1 MLMSNRTASA
11 LLLAGAMCGAVAC
24 GDDDEP
30 SNTPQPDASL
40 IDAGTDGAAPPPPP
54 PGDAGVVDTGVP
66 GIDSG
71 VPMQTLTA
79 CPTHPNVRDQGQ
91 VCVITGARGAEI
103 KQSLTLAP
111 VQGKMGYLIQDG
123 VFVGEDVL
131 GDAAPAAGKATATLT
146 IAPGT
151 KLFGASRLSFLL
163 VQRGSK
169 IEAVGTKE
177 APIVFTSA
185 SATPAPGDW
194 GGLILNGRAPTN
206 QGTNVAG
213 EAETGFYGGP
223 DAADS
228 SGTLKYVRLEF
239 SGGKVN
245 DTNELN
251 GIAFQGVG
259 NGTTVDYVHVH
270 ATDDDAFEW
279 FGGTVN
285 AKHLVAT
292 AFGDDGLDWVAGYNG
307 KIQYAVVQQWTRVS
321 SSDPTGIEADNL
333 QTMPAATP
341 ISSPTLSNVTLI
353 GGTGVANG
361 RGANLRRGT
370 GARIHSSV
378 IANFATGGL
387 VVSEPET
394 IAQIGTT
401 LAIKNS
407 VFSNTTNYI
416 LPSGATTSPAQQLA
430 EFAGS
435 ANQVVAVGTQLLT
448 DPTSKTPNFKPQAGS
463 PLLTGGV
470 TPAGD
475 AFFTSETFVG
485 AIGADDWTAGWVA
498 ITPSSI

>member
-1 MLMSNRTASA
+1 
-11 LLLAGAMCGAVAC
+11 MCGAVAC

-30 SNTPQPDASL
+30 NNTPAQPDASL
-40 IDAGTDGAAPPPPP
+40 IDAGTDGATPPPPP
-54 PGDAGVVDTGVP
+54 PSDASTDTGVP
-66 GIDSG
+66 GLDSG
-71 VPMQTLTA
+71 LPPTQPLTA

-91 VCVITGARGAEI
+91 VCVITGARGNEI
-103 KQSLTLAP
+103 KQSLSLAP
-111 VQGKMGYLIQDG
+111 VTGKMGYLLQDG
-123 VFVGEDVL
+123 VFVGEDVG
-131 GDAAPAAGKATATLT
+131 GDAAPAAGKATVTLT

-151 KLFGASRLSFLL
+151 KLFGASPLSFLL
-163 VQRGSK
+163 IQRGSK
-169 IEAVGTKE
+169 LEAAGTKE

-185 SATPAPGDW
+185 SATPAPGQW
-194 GGLILNGRAPTN
+194 GGLIINGRAPTN

-223 DAADS
+223 DAADN

-239 SGGKVN
+239 TGGKVN

-251 GIAFQGVG
+251 GVAFQGVG

-270 ATDDDAFEW
+270 ASDDDAFEW

-292 AFGDDGLDWVAGYNG
+292 APGDDGLDWVAGYTG
-307 KIQYAVVQQWTRVS
+307 KIQYAIVQQWTRVS
-321 SSDPTGIEADNL
+321 STDPTGIEADNL

-341 ISSPTLSNVTLI
+341 ISSPTLSNITLI
-353 GGTGVANG
+353 GGAGVTNG

-370 GARIHSSV
+370 GARLHSSV
-378 IANFATGGL
+378 VTGFNTGGL
-387 VVSEPET
+387 VVTEPET

-416 LPSGATTSPAQQLA
+416 LPSMATVNAAQQLG
-430 EFAGS
+430 EFAGA
-435 ANQVVAVGTQLLT
+435 ANQAVAVGTQLLT

-463 PLLTGGV
+463 ALLTGGV

-475 AFFTSETFVG
+475 AFFANETFIG
-485 AIGADDWTAGWVA
+485 AVGADDWTAGWVT